1 MVGGAVVEMVH
12 GEWGV
17 APQPACPIR
26 IPAEIVITQPRAA
39 KPRKVRHRSVSI
51 RFYSFLSVS
60 IVSNPFLSFS
70 PVFICFYLFLSVSIR
85 FYLFLSVS
93 ICCYPFVSGFIR
105 FYLFFWFL
113 SFSICF
119 FCFYLFL
126 SFSIAGDIQWYLL
139 YLEYCVIWAFLSVS
153 IRF

>member
-60 IVSNPFLSFS
+60 IVSNPFLSFF
-70 PVFICFYLFLSVSIR
+70 PVFICFYLFLSFSIC
-85 FYLFLSVS
+85 FYPFLSVV
-93 ICCYPFVSGFIR
+93 IRLYLVYPFLSVFC
-105 FYLFFWFL
+105 FFLFL

-153 IRF
+153 SRF